1 MVGNESGTVEEIDPL
16 HRERLRLSRLGSIA
30 MGICIMYS
38 MWYIDEAEQHVDG
51 QMSEK
56 SQVKGKANH

>member
-1 MVGNESGTVEEIDPL
+1 MVGNESGTVEGIYPL

-38 MWYIDEAEQHVDG
+38 MWSIDEAEQHVDG
-51 QMSEK
+51 QVSEK
-56 SQVKGKANH
+56 SQVKGKVSH